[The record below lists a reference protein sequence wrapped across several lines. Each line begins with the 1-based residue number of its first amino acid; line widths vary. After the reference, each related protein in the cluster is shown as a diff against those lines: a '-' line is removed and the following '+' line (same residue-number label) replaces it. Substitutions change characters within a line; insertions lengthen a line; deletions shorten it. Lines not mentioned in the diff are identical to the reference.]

1 MGLLSSSVSITQYKV
16 EGKLPAPI
24 NESVL
29 EGLKKNLIADI
40 DNESEEVISGWTSF
54 ENPYKPEFKLSEVS
68 IGTQLVFSLRI
79 DKKSIPSK
87 ILKKH
92 YFTEMAKRLAETGR
106 EYLSKNEKSEIREHV
121 KTVLSLRIPATPNIY
136 DIIWNYEEG
145 KLWFFSN
152 LKSANE
158 EIETL
163 FSKSFKLTLIRIF
176 PFTMAGLLADLSEP
190 EKDRLAKLSPTVF
203 TG

>member
-16 EGKLPAPI
+16 EGKIKKPVNA
-24 NESVL
+24 SVL
-29 EGLKKNLIADI
+29 EGLKKNSIRDI
-40 DNESEEVISGWTSF
+40 ENESEDFLSGWTSF
-54 ENPYKPEFKLSEVS
+54 ENPYNPEFKLSGVS
-68 IGTQLVFSLRI
+68 IASHFVFSLRI
-79 DKKSIPSK
+79 DKKNIPAK
-87 ILKKH
+87 VLKKY
-92 YFTEMAKRLAETGR
+92 YFVEMNRRLSETGR

-121 KTVLSLRIPATPNIY
+121 KSVLSLRIPATPSIY

-145 KLWFFSN
+145 KMWFFSN

-163 FSKSFKLTLIRIF
+163 FSKSFNITLIRVF
-176 PFTMAGLLADLSEP
+176 PFTLSDMMAGLSTS
-190 EKDRLAKLSPTVF
+190 EKDRLVKLSPTTF